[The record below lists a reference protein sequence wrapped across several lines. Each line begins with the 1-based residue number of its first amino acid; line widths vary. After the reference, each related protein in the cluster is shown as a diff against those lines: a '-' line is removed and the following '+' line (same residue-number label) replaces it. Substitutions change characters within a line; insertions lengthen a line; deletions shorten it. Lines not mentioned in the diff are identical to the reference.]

1 MTNRSLAQEAEEP
14 GPEGHPSRSDLL
26 LSAMELLDFPEVR
39 SRVAGVTSFP
49 AARDLAL
56 RMSPS
61 SSVSEVERLKRETA
75 EAVEI
80 LADTGSLDFHA
91 PGEAGSWITRASL
104 EGTLSGMELLGV
116 AAVLDTLWRARSA
129 ILRSRDRAPLLAA
142 MADGIEDFRDLRRR
156 IESSIGS
163 RGEVLDSA
171 TPVLGPL
178 RQQVRDAYQ
187 RVTDELSRIIA
198 SPTGQ
203 EALQDQVV
211 SVRGERLVVQ
221 VRVEMRDRVPG
232 IVHDASNSGAT
243 LFVEPL
249 ATVGL
254 CNAWREL
261 ALEEGRETARVLADL
276 STQVGDLA
284 VEIHRGIDATARL
297 DFILARARYSAS
309 IGGVAT
315 RTDRSPS
322 PQDLRLLEAR
332 HPLLEREAVPVT
344 ITLSARSR
352 VLVITGPN
360 TGGKTV
366 AMKTVGL
373 MALMSQSGLQIPA
386 AEGSQLPVYDAVYA
400 DIGDQQ
406 SIQTSVSTFSS
417 HMSNVIEILSQ
428 ATSASLVLL
437 DELGTGTDPDEG
449 SALAK
454 AILAHLASEGAT
466 TVVTTHHRNVAA
478 FAEATPGVTNASF
491 DLDPVT
497 LQPTYRL
504 TMGVPGRSYAM
515 AVASSLGLP
524 KEIFEAA
531 QSLLEPQHLRFED
544 WLTELQKERHRLQ
557 QRLQEAEEARAG
569 AEALSQDLET
579 RLADLEVQKDDI
591 RDALRAEL
599 VQRYESVRKA
609 LRRAESAISWGA
621 STGDVNEAQEELSSA
636 AGRLAEVEAARPPSS
651 PRPGNGVLAVGDV
664 VEVRGINVRG
674 TVVSMP
680 GQGREAEVAIGDVRL
695 RMDLRRLSRVDDLP
709 EPAEAAV
716 GLDLQPALGTTELDV
731 RGERAQEALLRL
743 EQFLDR
749 AVRDGLSS
757 VRIIHGRG
765 TGALRSA
772 VREYLTHHELSKSY
786 APEPRERGGDGV
798 TVVELV

>member
-1 MTNRSLAQEAEEP
+1 M
-14 GPEGHPSRSDLL
+14 
-26 LSAMELLDFPEVR
+26 
-39 SRVAGVTSFP
+39 TSFP

-56 RMSPS
+56 RMRPS

-80 LADTGSLDFHA
+80 LANTGSLDFHG

-104 EGTLSGMELLGV
+104 EGTLSGMELLDV

-129 ILRSRDRAPLLAA
+129 ILRSRGSAPLLAA
-142 MADGIEDFRDLRRR
+142 MAEGIEDFRDLRRR
-156 IESSIGS
+156 IESSIGG

-171 TPVLGPL
+171 TPLLGPL

-187 RVTDELSRIIA
+187 RVTDELGRIIA

-254 CNAWREL
+254 CNSWREL
-261 ALEEGRETARVLADL
+261 ALEEGRETARVLASL

-315 RTDRSPS
+315 RTVRSPS

-344 ITLSARSR
+344 IALSAGSR

-454 AILAHLASEGAT
+454 AILAHLASKGAT

-478 FAEATPGVTNASF
+478 FAEATPGVTNASV

-579 RLADLEVQKDDI
+579 RLADLEVQKDDK

-599 VQRYESVRKA
+599 AQQYESVRKA
-609 LRRAESAISWGA
+609 LRRAESAISWGV
-621 STGDVNEAQEELSSA
+621 STTDVNEAREELSGA
-636 AGRLAEVEAARPPSS
+636 AGKLAEVESARPPSS
-651 PRPGNGVLAVGDV
+651 PRRGNGMLAVGDV

-709 EPAEAAV
+709 EPVEPAV